1 MQQSKISA
9 FFKPSTPSSSL
20 DRSDCDGDRTRKDG
34 GDAGA
39 KAPVLITSGT
49 SRIIDKKRSYAQ
61 YHLEL
66 GQSDFLLR
74 SCSVC
79 GMMYAPGDESDEKL
93 HRDFHKKYYEGIRF
107 KGWRDERVVSTPSGD
122 NCRILLVLDGDS
134 PSHKRKVKEVLTIVE
149 KELGFSD
156 GQLLNKLCKVYL
168 FISSHRVVGCL
179 VAEPIRT
186 AHRVVESCTS
196 REHTDYTE
204 SSSDKS
210 CQNLERK
217 CPTLQFGGFNFKRDV
232 IRSESSDSKNRTSI
246 DECETGAVLCEEE
259 PVPALCGFR
268 AIWVVPS
275 QRRKRIAF
283 RLLDAARQTFLPD
296 TVLEH
301 SQCAFSPPTSSGR
314 ALASRYSSC
323 NTYLIYREDDV

>member
-9 FFKPSTPSSSL
+9 FFKPSTPSSSIA
-20 DRSDCDGDRTRKDG
+20 RSECDIDRTHKDG

-39 KAPVLITSGT
+39 KAPGLIASGS
-49 SRIIDKKRSYAQ
+49 SRMLNKKRSYAQ

-93 HRDFHKKYYEGIRF
+93 HGDFHKKYYEGIRF
-107 KGWRDERVVSTPSGD
+107 KGWRGERVVSTPSGG

-168 FISSHRVVGCL
+168 FISSNRVVGCL

-196 REHTDYTE
+196 CEHTDYT
-204 SSSDKS
+204 KF

-217 CPTLQFGGFNFKRDV
+217 CPTLQFGGFSFKREV
-232 IRSESSDSKNRTSI
+232 IRSVSKNRTTI

-268 AIWVVPS
+268 GIWVVPS

-283 RLLDAARQTFLPD
+283 QLLDAARHTFLPD

-301 SQCAFSPPTSSGR
+301 AQCAFSPPTSSGR
-314 ALASRYSSC
+314 ALASRYSGN